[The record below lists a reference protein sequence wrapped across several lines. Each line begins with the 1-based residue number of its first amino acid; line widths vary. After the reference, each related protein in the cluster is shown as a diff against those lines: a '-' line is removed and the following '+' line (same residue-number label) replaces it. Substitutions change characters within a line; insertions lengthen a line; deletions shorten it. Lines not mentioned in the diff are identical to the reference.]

1 MHRARSRDETFL
13 VLMEPVLAGL
23 KYVGTESLIR
33 LTALALIINVLSFY
47 YIVLNLKRKN
57 LYSFNS
63 LHVLY
68 YFVCLYLQGGS
79 QYLPAVT
86 KYI

>member
-1 MHRARSRDETFL
+1 MHGARSGDETFL
-13 VLMEPVLAGL
+13 VLVEPILAGL
-23 KYVGTESLIR
+23 KYTGTEKLIR
-33 LTALALIINVLSFY
+33 MTALALIINVLSFY

-68 YFVCLYLQGGS
+68 YLVCLYLQGGS
-79 QYLPAVT
+79 QYLLEVI